1 MLVGEEL
8 RSDFHDQIADLR
20 RRVEAMGADVVGMV
34 RSAVDALLEG
44 DPGRIDEVQ
53 GVDASVDAAYA
64 QVERDVYT
72 IVLRQAPVAR
82 DLRLVVASLR
92 VAQELERCGDLSC
105 SIARRS
111 TRLDETVLTPRVRLL
126 VHELGADAVSM
137 LAGAIRAY
145 AVLDGAAA
153 NDVVAA
159 DESLNA
165 LYTELLRELFS
176 LRQAAN
182 EPLVE
187 AGLVARFLER
197 LGDHAA
203 VISARVLFIN
213 GDAFEPNDSDSG

>member
-1 MLVGEEL
+1 MSDEL
-8 RSDFHDQIADLR
+8 RTDFHDRLADLHR
-20 RRVEAMGADVVGMV
+20 GVESMGADVVDMV

-44 DPGRIDEVQ
+44 DDHRVGEVEAADAA
-53 GVDASVDAAYA
+53 VDATYVR
-64 QVERDVYT
+64 VERDAYA
-72 IVLRQAPVAR
+72 IVVRQAPVAR

-92 VAQELERCGDLSC
+92 VAQELERCGDLAR
-105 SIARRS
+105 SIARRA

-126 VHELGADAVSM
+126 VHELGAEAVSM
-137 LAGAIRAY
+137 LAGAVRAY

-153 NDVVAA
+153 SAVIAA
-159 DESLNA
+159 DTGLDD
-165 LYTELLRELFS
+165 LYAQLLRELFS

-203 VISARVLFIN
+203 VISARVHFIN
-213 GDAFEPNDSDSG
+213 GAAFEPNDSDSG

>member
-1 MLVGEEL
+1 MGEEL
-8 RSDFHDQIADLR
+8 RSDFHDKLADLR
-20 RRVEAMGADVVGMV
+20 RTVEAMGADVVGMV

-44 DPGRIDEVQ
+44 DQDRVDEVETA
-53 GVDASVDAAYA
+53 DASVDAAYA
-64 QVERDVYT
+64 RVERDVYT

-145 AVLDGAAA
+145 AVLDGVAAT
-153 NDVVAA
+153 NVVAA
-159 DESLNA
+159 DEGLNA
-165 LYTELLRELFS
+165 LYAELLRELFS

>member
-1 MLVGEEL
+1 MGDEL
-8 RSDFHDQIADLR
+8 RSDFHDQLAELHR
-20 RRVEAMGADVVGMV
+20 CVEAMGADVVGMV
-34 RSAVDALLEG
+34 RGAVDALLEG
-44 DPGRIDEVQ
+44 DPGRVEEVEA
-53 GVDASVDAAYA
+53 VDAAVDAAYA
-64 QVERDVYT
+64 RVERDVYT

-92 VAQELERCGDLSC
+92 VAQELERCGDLSR

-153 NDVVAA
+153 SAVVAA
-159 DESLNA
+159 DEGLNA
-165 LYTELLRELFS
+165 LYAQLLRELFS
-176 LRQAAN
+176 LREAAN

-203 VISARVLFIN
+203 VISARVHFIN